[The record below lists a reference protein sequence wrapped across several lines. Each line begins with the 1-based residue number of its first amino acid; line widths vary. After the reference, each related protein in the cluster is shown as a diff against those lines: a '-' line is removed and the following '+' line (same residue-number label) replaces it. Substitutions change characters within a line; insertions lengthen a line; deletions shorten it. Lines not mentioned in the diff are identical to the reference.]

1 VTYVADE
8 YRLPGMVW
16 TSADT
21 VKISSALEAAPVCL
35 SWGYPEGHFIKHF
48 ELLGEVEHME
58 LSIVA
63 QEALNYG
70 RKGDRVPLKLDHLLM
85 MSGLRV
91 CGAFHDSRHDV
102 GDETTFMRGLD
113 RAARFVYRE

>member
-1 VTYVADE
+1 
-8 YRLPGMVW
+8 MVW

-21 VKISSALEAAPVCL
+21 GKISSALEAAPVCL
-35 SWGYPEGHFIKHF
+35 SWGWPEGRFIKQF
-48 ELLGEVEHME
+48 DLLGDVEHMDVAT
-58 LSIVA
+58 VA
-63 QEALNYG
+63 QEALNNG
-70 RKGDRVPLKLDHLLM
+70 RSDRVPLKLDILLM

-113 RAARFVYRE
+113 RAARFVYR

>member
-1 VTYVADE
+1 
-8 YRLPGMVW
+8 MVW

-48 ELLGEVEHME
+48 ELLGEVEHMDVA
-58 LSIVA
+58 IVA

-70 RKGDRVPLKLDHLLM
+70 RQEGRRQVDRVPLKLDHLLM
-85 MSGLRV
+85 N
-91 CGAFHDSRHDV
+91 
-102 GDETTFMRGLD
+102 
-113 RAARFVYRE
+113 